1 MCDGDSMQN
10 RGRDSGCAPEKSMQ
24 FRPHPVE
31 WRAVFD
37 DVDTRVPADVE
48 KAVCGAYTRSFPDRD
63 CAFVRR
69 AFEWAEQCF
78 SGRYDDYQA
87 IDAGYHDFEHTLQG
101 TLCLARLLAGRC
113 AAKVEPVIPRKR
125 FELCLLAIL
134 FHDTGYLKKRADTA
148 GTGAKYTAVH
158 VERSVAFAREFL
170 TAKGYPEQDLEAIG
184 NMIRCTGVAANV
196 KALPF
201 RDAVERTLGYA
212 LGTAD
217 LLGQMAAPDYV
228 EKLPILFSEF
238 AEAGRTD
245 KEHGARFAQYRSADD
260 VLRGTPSFWSEY
272 AWPRI
277 NEDFHQLYIFLN
289 DPDGPNR
296 YLLGVQKNL
305 ARVQERLKE
314 L

>member
-1 MCDGDSMQN
+1 
-10 RGRDSGCAPEKSMQ
+10 
-24 FRPHPVE
+24 
-31 WRAVFD
+31 VFD
-37 DVDTRVPADVE
+37 DVDTGVPAQVE
-48 KAVCGAYTRSFPDRD
+48 RHVENIYMRLFPDADRSFVP
-63 CAFVRR
+63 R
-69 AFEWAEQCF
+69 AFEWASQCF
-78 SGRYDDYQA
+78 EGRYDDYQA

-101 TLCLARLLAGRC
+101 TLCLARLLAGRHL
-113 AAKVEPVIPRKR
+113 AKSDPAIPRKG

-134 FHDTGYLKKRADTA
+134 FHDTGYLKKRSDTS
-148 GTGAKYTAVH
+148 GTGAKYTAIH

-170 TAKGYPEQDLEAIG
+170 TAQGYRDEDLDAIG

-201 RDAVERTLGYA
+201 RNEVERILGYA

-228 EKLPILFSEF
+228 EKLPVLFAEF

-245 KEHGARFAQYRSADD
+245 KEHGARFAQYQSADD
-260 VLRGTPSFWSEY
+260 VVRGTPLFWSEY
-272 AWPRI
+272 AWQRI
-277 NEDFHQLYIFLN
+277 DEDFRRLYTFLN
-289 DPDGPNR
+289 DPPPNGPNP

-305 ARVQERLKE
+305 ARVRECLKE